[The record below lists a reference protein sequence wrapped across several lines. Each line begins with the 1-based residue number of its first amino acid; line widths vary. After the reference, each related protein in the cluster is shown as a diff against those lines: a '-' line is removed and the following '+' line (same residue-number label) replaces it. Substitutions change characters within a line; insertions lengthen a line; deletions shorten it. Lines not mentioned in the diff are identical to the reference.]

1 MPGGGRPRAPPCGP
15 GFKLEVDAGQDFTF
29 GLRLEETTGLAKQSP
44 TNHPADRVNPSPP
57 QNPPEGQD
65 PGTRGHDE
73 ESGLAAGLRRFSRR
87 LATFGLGETQQPLLT
102 EEIWSIDAN
111 GNPR

>member
-1 MPGGGRPRAPPCGP
+1 
-15 GFKLEVDAGQDFTF
+15 
-29 GLRLEETTGLAKQSP
+29 LAKHSAS
-44 TNHPADRVNPSPP
+44 NNPSKRRHP
-57 QNPPEGQD
+57 QVSQDTPEGQERA
-65 PGTRGHDE
+65 GRGHDE

-87 LATFGLGETQQPLLT
+87 LATFGLGEAQEPLLT

>member
-1 MPGGGRPRAPPCGP
+1 M
-15 GFKLEVDAGQDFTF
+15 
-29 GLRLEETTGLAKQSP
+29 AKQSP
-44 TNHPADRVNPSPP
+44 KNHPPDRVNPSLP
-57 QNPPEGQD
+57 QDAPESQD
-65 PGTRGHDE
+65 CGARGHDE

-87 LATFGLGETQQPLLT
+87 LATFGLGEAQQPLLT

>member
-1 MPGGGRPRAPPCGP
+1 
-15 GFKLEVDAGQDFTF
+15 
-29 GLRLEETTGLAKQSP
+29 LAKQSP
-44 TNHPADRVNPSPP
+44 KQHASDRVNPSPA
-57 QNPPEGQD
+57 QDAPEGQD
-65 PGTRGHDE
+65 RASRGHDE

-87 LATFGLGETQQPLLT
+87 LATFGLGEAQQPLLT

>member
-1 MPGGGRPRAPPCGP
+1 M
-15 GFKLEVDAGQDFTF
+15 
-29 GLRLEETTGLAKQSP
+29 AKHSP
-44 TNHPADRVNPSPP
+44 TNNPSDQTNPSLP
-57 QNPPEGQD
+57 QNPPEGQER
-65 PGTRGHDE
+65 GTRVHDE